1 MKTNLVLKNIEI
13 AGVKIGEVAVE
24 QDYSVTEILKLANGN
39 KNFVKE
45 LLKDLPEMLA
55 DLKKSVDYIEST
67 DEDEEEYDE
76 EKETLIMV
84 NEYLEDILN
93 ATSLDDV
100 SKIVGYAYRNGRVY
114 GDNLETIL
122 ITAEKKKSELR
133 KTEVKFFDKCM
144 SAINNSTSI
153 SEVDSVVYEAGMS
166 TKLSFEEM
174 LTISATAS
182 KRRRQLLK

>member
-24 QDYSVTEILKLANGN
+24 QDYSVTEILKLANGS
-39 KNFVKE
+39 KNLVKE

-55 DLKKSVDYIEST
+55 DLKKSV

-182 KRRRQLLK
+182 KRRKQLLK

>member
-13 AGVKIGEVAVE
+13 AGVKIGEVAIE
-24 QDYSVTEILKLANGN
+24 QDYSVSEILNLANGG

-55 DLKKSVDYIEST
+55 DFKKSMDYIDSV
-67 DEDEEEYDE
+67 EEDE
-76 EKETLIMV
+76 EKETLIIV
-84 NEYLEDILN
+84 NEYLEGILN
-93 ATSLDDV
+93 ATSLDEV
-100 SKIVGYAYRNGRVY
+100 SKIVGYAYRNDSVY

-153 SEVDSVVYEAGMS
+153 SEVDSIVHEAGMS
-166 TKLSFEEM
+166 TKISFEEM
-174 LTISATAS
+174 FTICATAS
-182 KRRRQLLK
+182 KRKRQLLK

>member
-24 QDYSVTEILKLANGN
+24 QDYSVTEILKLANGG

-55 DLKKSVDYIEST
+55 DLKKSV

>member
-13 AGVKIGEVAVE
+13 AGVKIGEVAIE
-24 QDYSVTEILKLANGN
+24 QDYSVSEILNLANGG

-55 DLKKSVDYIEST
+55 DFKKSMDYIDSV
-67 DEDEEEYDE
+67 EEDE
-76 EKETLIMV
+76 EKETLIIV
-84 NEYLEDILN
+84 NEYLEGILN
-93 ATSLDDV
+93 ATSLDEV
-100 SKIVGYAYRNGRVY
+100 SKIVGYAYRNDSVY

-153 SEVDSVVYEAGMS
+153 SEVDSIVHEAGMS
-166 TKLSFEEM
+166 TKISFEEM

-182 KRRRQLLK
+182 KRIRQLLK

>member
-24 QDYSVTEILKLANGN
+24 QDYSVTEILKLANGG

-45 LLKDLPEMLA
+45 LLKDLPEMLT
-55 DLKKSVDYIEST
+55 DLKKSV

-122 ITAEKKKSELR
+122 ITAEKKKSELK

>member
-13 AGVKIGEVAVE
+13 AGAKIGEVAIE
-24 QDYSVTEILKLANGN
+24 QEYSVSEILKLANGG

-55 DLKKSVDYIEST
+55 DFKKSIDYIDSV
-67 DEDEEEYDE
+67 EEDE
-76 EKETLIMV
+76 EKETLIIV
-84 NEYLEDILN
+84 NEYLEGILN
-93 ATSLDDV
+93 ATSLDEV
-100 SKIVGYAYRNGRVY
+100 SKIVGYAYRNDSVY
-114 GDNLETIL
+114 GDNLEAIL

-133 KTEVKFFDKCM
+133 KTEVKLFDKCM

-153 SEVDSVVYEAGMS
+153 SEVDSIVHEAGMS
-166 TKLSFEEM
+166 TKISFEEM

-182 KRRRQLLK
+182 KRIRQLLK

>member
-13 AGVKIGEVAVE
+13 AGVKIGEVAIE
-24 QDYSVTEILKLANGN
+24 QDYSVSEILNLANGG

-55 DLKKSVDYIEST
+55 DFKKSMDYIDSV
-67 DEDEEEYDE
+67 EEDE
-76 EKETLIMV
+76 EKETLIIV
-84 NEYLEDILN
+84 NEYLEGILN
-93 ATSLDDV
+93 ATSLDEV
-100 SKIVGYAYRNGRVY
+100 SKIVGYAYRNDSVY

-153 SEVDSVVYEAGMS
+153 SEVDSIVHEAGMS

-182 KRRRQLLK
+182 KRRKQLLK

>member
-13 AGVKIGEVAVE
+13 AGVKIGEVAIE
-24 QDYSVTEILKLANGN
+24 QDYSVSEILNLANGG

-55 DLKKSVDYIEST
+55 DFKKSMDYIDSV
-67 DEDEEEYDE
+67 EEDE
-76 EKETLIMV
+76 EKETLIIV
-84 NEYLEDILN
+84 NEYLEGILN
-93 ATSLDDV
+93 ATSLDEV
-100 SKIVGYAYRNGRVY
+100 SKIVGYAYRNGSVY

-153 SEVDSVVYEAGMS
+153 SEVDSIVHEAGMS
-166 TKLSFEEM
+166 TKISFEEM

-182 KRRRQLLK
+182 KRIIQLLK

>member
-24 QDYSVTEILKLANGN
+24 QDYSVTEILKLANGS
-39 KNFVKE
+39 KNLVKE

-55 DLKKSVDYIEST
+55 DLKKSV